1 MDTYKTHLKKT
12 AKHLYLLLNI
22 FYTNIKSKL
31 YGLMGLLL
39 VVHLLD
45 TLLDTYYTTLMLYR
59 LESQETHGW
68 RSVET

>member
-1 MDTYKTHLKKT
+1 
-12 AKHLYLLLNI
+12 
-22 FYTNIKSKL
+22 
-31 YGLMGLLL
+31 MGLLL

-68 RSVET
+68 RPVET